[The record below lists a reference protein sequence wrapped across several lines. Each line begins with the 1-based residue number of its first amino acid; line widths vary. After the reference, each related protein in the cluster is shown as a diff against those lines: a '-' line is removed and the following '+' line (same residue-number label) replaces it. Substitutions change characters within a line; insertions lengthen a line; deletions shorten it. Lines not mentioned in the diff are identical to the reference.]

1 MFKKPMH
8 RPTAL
13 SLGVSLAL
21 GLSNGVYAQEE
32 ARMLEEA
39 VVTATKRSASV
50 QDVSVSV
57 TAFSAEDLKRGGI
70 EDLTRVEY
78 IDRAFEPGAIIVTV
92 EAGQVS
98 IYGIQVRRLSMDINR
113 AAKGIAAIQSTL
125 RATQHLNTLQ
135 IHKLHH

>member
-1 MFKKPMH
+1 MFMKPIH

-21 GLSNGVYAQEE
+21 GASAGVYAQDE
-32 ARMLEEA
+32 ARALEEV

-78 IDRAFEPGAIIVTV
+78 MVPGMKMGQSGN
-92 EAGQVS
+92 EA
-98 IYGIQVRRLSMDINR
+98 RRLSGRFRTGRNHR
-113 AAKGIAAIQSTL
+113 KAGSPQ
-125 RATQHLNTLQ
+125 
-135 IHKLHH
+135 LHPPYYD